1 MKSVMLIDVGYV
13 AEDKRYY
20 ITVVESDDKIGW
32 HSPLEI
38 IEIDSKEKLSAELQ
52 RTIIKY
58 R

>member
-1 MKSVMLIDVGYV
+1 MLIDVGYV